1 MSHPLDSFFS
11 PASIALI
18 GASRDHEKIPGR
30 LLAMLRKNE
39 YPGKIYPVN
48 PNYAEI
54 DGLACYKSIA
64 EIGAPIDLAVVIIPA
79 RAVLPALEQ
88 CAVAGVKNAVII
100 SSGFAEEG
108 GDSAAMQDAI
118 AALAK
123 RTGMRISGP
132 NAEGFFSQMQRVAA
146 TFSPAVDVKPGV
158 VPLIATQRRIGIV
171 AQSGGIGFAYYHRA
185 RALGVA
191 VSYVV
196 SAGNESD
203 LGAGEFL
210 DYLVQDSSTDVI
222 LLFIEGIRDVDKFLA
237 AARRAAEV
245 KKPVIVTKV
254 GRSGAGQRA
263 AASHTASM
271 AGWSAAYDA
280 VFAKYGFIVSNDL
293 DEALT
298 IAAVLASNPLPKGDR
313 VAVVTVSG
321 GAGIWGADAVALRGL
336 QVPELS
342 EPVQAEIK
350 TLMPSYGTARNP
362 IDVTAQG
369 VTSGGLQKSVDL
381 LTASDEVDAILVVL
395 SLSSEMRKPF
405 REEELTPVLAAQH
418 KPVLFY
424 SYTVP
429 SDFARRELAKSG
441 VVVLSGLSHAGV
453 AMRQLVDYA
462 RFELPKP
469 ADEAR
474 LPSRDLSAHLTS
486 PVLSEADSKAL
497 LRAAGIA
504 LPDEVLVKDKA
515 GLDEAVA
522 RVGFPL
528 VMKIQ
533 SPDIAHKSE
542 IGGVRVNIAA
552 KGEVF
557 LAFEALLGNARKHRP
572 EAVIQGVLV
581 GPMAKQGVEIIVGT
595 MTDETFGPMVMVGLG
610 GITTELF
617 RDVVYRP
624 APVSAEE
631 AGGDAQGF
639 EGGAI
644 AERFSRSGEGG
655 RRGAVAIDRRHL
667 RARRAAREGD
677 RGDRAQPGAG
687 ARRRAGRDDRGCAGG
702 GARLNPLP
710 LWERVARR
718 GAARRVRGS
727 LRAHICERG
736 ICGEIPLIRRF
747 APPSPTRGEG
757 RRGHRPLKFAARRS
771 SVALTPSLKS
781 SVARRRVCSASSW
794 LVAAMTRS
802 ARLARI
808 VARVDSKPSGEH
820 SAISPASFSAAD
832 FTWSCGTSSLARP
845 HLTASSPVTRRLV

>member
-1 MSHPLDSFFS
+1 MPHPLDSFFA

-54 DGLACYKSIA
+54 DGLTCYKSIA
-64 EIGAPIDLAVVIIPA
+64 DIGAPIDLAVVIIPA

-88 CAVAGVKNAVII
+88 CAAAGVKNAIII

-108 GDSAAMQDAI
+108 GDSVAMQDAI

-132 NAEGFFSQMQRVAA
+132 NAEGFFSQVQRVAA

-158 VPLIATQRRIGIV
+158 VPLVATTKRIGIV

-185 RALGVA
+185 KALGMA

-210 DYLVQDSSTDVI
+210 DYLVQGAATDVI

-237 AARRAAEV
+237 AARRAAELN
-245 KKPVIVTKV
+245 KPVIVTKV
-254 GRSGAGQRA
+254 GRSGAGMRA

-298 IAAVLASNPLPKGDR
+298 IAAVLVSNPLPKGDR
-313 VAVVTVSG
+313 VAVVTTSG
-321 GAGIWGADAVALRGL
+321 GAGIWGADAVALQGL

-342 EPVQAEIK
+342 EQVQAEIAK
-350 TLMPSYGTARNP
+350 LMPSYGTARNP

-381 LTASDEVDAILVVL
+381 LTVSDEVDAILIVL
-395 SLSSEMRKPF
+395 SLSSDVRKPF
-405 REEELTPVLAAQH
+405 KEVELTPVLAAQH
-418 KPVLFY
+418 KPVVFY

-441 VVVLSGLSHAGV
+441 VVVLSGLTHVGV
-453 AMRQLVDYA
+453 AMRRIVDYA
-462 RFELPKP
+462 KFSLPKVE
-469 ADEAR
+469 DETR
-474 LPSRDLSAHLTS
+474 LPARDLSAHLTS
-486 PVLSEADSKAL
+486 SVLSEADSKAL
-497 LRAAGIA
+497 LRAAGIS
-504 LPDEVLVKDKA
+504 LPDEVLAKDKSD
-515 GLDEAVA
+515 LDAAVA

-528 VMKIQ
+528 VMKVQ
-533 SPDIAHKSE
+533 SPDIPHKSE
-542 IGGVRVNIAA
+542 VGGVRVNITT

-557 LAFEALLGNARKHRP
+557 LAFEALLNNARKHRP
-572 EAVIQGVLV
+572 EAAIQGVLV
-581 GPMAKQGVEIIVGT
+581 SPLAKKGVEIIVGT
-595 MTDETFGPMVMVGLG
+595 MTDKIFGPMVMVGLG

-631 AGGDAQGF
+631 ASAMLTGLKAAPLLTGF
-639 EGGAI
+639 
-644 AERFSRSGEGG
+644 
-655 RRGAVAIDRRHL
+655 
-667 RARRAAREGD
+667 
-677 RGDRAQPGAG
+677 
-687 ARRRAGRDDRGCAGG
+687 
-702 GARLNPLP
+702 
-710 LWERVARR
+710 R
-718 GAARRVRGS
+718 GAAKADVVGLSQLIADISVLAARH
-727 LRAHICERG
+727 A
-736 ICGEIPLIRRF
+736 GEIAEVELNPVLVH
-747 APPSPTRGEG
+747 AEG
-757 RRGHRPLKFAARRS
+757 QG
-771 SVALTPSLKS
+771 VTIVDALVVGRK
-781 SVARRRVCSASSW
+781 
-794 LVAAMTRS
+794 
-802 ARLARI
+802 
-808 VARVDSKPSGEH
+808 
-820 SAISPASFSAAD
+820 
-832 FTWSCGTSSLARP
+832 
-845 HLTASSPVTRRLV
+845 